1 MLTIIV
7 SIACM
12 PFSSIQ
18 GRQGKGTIFMFSTG
32 NGGEMGDSCAADG
45 YSSSIYTIGIGAAN
59 SNGEQ
64 APYDEQ
70 CAGKMAVA
78 FVDITSRFQHVVCIC
93 NERA

>member
-1 MLTIIV
+1 M
-7 SIACM
+7 
-12 PFSSIQ
+12 Q
-18 GRQGKGTIFMFSTG
+18 GRQGKGTIFMFAAG

-45 YSSSIYTIGIGAAN
+45 YCSSIYTIGIGAAN

-64 APYDEQ
+64 TPYDEQ

-78 FVDITSRFQHVVCIC
+78 FVDSTSRFKLVVCIIC